1 MAHLIP
7 IPALA
12 VAVLLL
18 IRAEFRE
25 ERRAIQIFKPAA
37 TLLVIS
43 VALLSWLSPAVD
55 GRYTS
60 WVLVALLFSLA
71 GDVALMGASQKA
83 FLVGMLAFLLA
94 HVVYAGLF
102 YFYFGWQAADGITA
116 AVLAVAAVGGY
127 RLLLPGLGKIKLPVA
142 LYVLIIALM
151 TQRALS
157 TLFGDAFTRTQAW
170 TIAGGALLFLISDV
184 MLAINRFT
192 RPFRYH
198 RISLAFYYGG
208 QLLLALSA
216 SYF

>member
-1 MAHLIP
+1 
-7 IPALA
+7 
-12 VAVLLL
+12 
-18 IRAEFRE
+18 
-25 ERRAIQIFKPAA
+25 
-37 TLLVIS
+37 LVIS

-55 GRYTS
+55 SRYTS
-60 WVLVALLFSLA
+60 WVVVALLFSLM

-102 YFYFGWQAADGITA
+102 TLYNGWQAADGVTA
-116 AVLAVAAVGGY
+116 VVLTVAAVGGY
-127 RLLLPGLGKIKLPVA
+127 RLLLPGLGKIKVPVA

-184 MLAINRFT
+184 MLAINRFA
-192 RPFRYH
+192 RPFKYH